1 LNWQITLPYLVMFLL
16 VGLFALA
23 MSLVIGLKFRAPGRI
38 ALVVALVACGFWCWL
53 YGVEVGELTL
63 AAKRFAG
70 YLAMIPVVVIPSAWF
85 IFCMQYARVSRI
97 LTPPVWGGLALVP
110 ITTLLLAA
118 TDTYHGLIYPSM
130 EMVLENGYSLL
141 KVEAGPWMLFNS
153 AYSFLLLTSGSVLV
167 MVYLMQTVT
176 QYNLRLVA
184 TMASALLPALIG
196 SLAMLPTGVFPT
208 IDLGSMATT
217 LSFTLVGWQLA
228 HYAVPNLVTY
238 ARALVIEKMGD
249 GVLVLDQNFKIVDVN
264 AEGKRLLDSGIPGPI
279 VGQMAKDILPG
290 WSEFSSQLEFRP
302 FLAVETRVHDLS
314 VELKIS
320 RLVEGYIFSG
330 WLVLMHDITRRLS
343 IEQTRQE
350 ALALAQHRLREVE
363 TLWEI
368 AGSLNQITS
377 LKEAL
382 QSSLNSVASLLR
394 VDLGWIVTIEN
405 GSLVLAASYQL
416 PEGMP
421 EFQALKCP
429 DCVPKVLARSGRAPG
444 MIQIEECWWLMQAVS
459 SEMKGFAGFPI
470 SINNN
475 LAGYL
480 NLVRRPD
487 NAFSED
493 EIRLISTVATQMSSV
508 IERDQLMT
516 AEREERVLA
525 DTLREVGARLSG
537 TLDLDRV
544 LDLMIELVT
553 RLVPFDMAN
562 IMMVEDG
569 HVRMVRS
576 RGFVE
581 LESIYQDLKHR
592 RLKMDDFQTF
602 SWMQKNRR
610 AMVIQDTYNSPHW
623 IRGATVSLIRS
634 WLGAPIFS
642 HDRCIAFICLDNQT
656 PGFYQP
662 YHLQRLEAFAE
673 AASLALENARLYIDI
688 VDSLAREQRLNDVI
702 HIMNRSSDL
711 EVLMPVLL
719 ERTMSLLDA
728 QAGILGLFLA
738 EKEKFTHIYAQN
750 LHQGNEDFLKNS
762 GEKISWHLMYSGKS
776 LYLPDLA
783 EVDQPARRWQDDV
796 REWAQAG
803 FNGFIGVPLLSS
815 NSEPLGFFGLFSTGD
830 KRFAMRDMMLLEA
843 VGQQAGL
850 VIQNMRLLEAERW
863 RAQTLEALGQI
874 NIDITSNLDL
884 SSLLRSLLRR
894 AMDLMHVDVGELGLV
909 AEGGVKVEA
918 CYNLAHD
925 YEGTLMKMGEGAMGM
940 VAQTCKP
947 LIISDYAVWENRS
960 SQYKNAGVHACLVA
974 PLMIGQELLGV
985 VLVGASNPEHQFTQ
999 EDASLLALFAQQGAV
1014 ALHNARLFQAAEQR
1028 AREAET
1034 LRRAAAAIT
1043 STLDED
1049 EVLNLILEQLE
1060 RVVPYDSASVQI
1072 LEGND
1077 SVIVA
1082 GRGFDTLYDVVGIRF
1097 DGVND
1102 GINSLVY
1109 KTGKPIIIENPQ
1121 QQFADFSRLP
1131 GWQVTCWM
1139 GVPLIFKN
1147 KIIGMLTLD
1156 GNKPQSFTPSQFPV
1170 VTAFADQ
1177 VATALQNMRL
1187 FSQVERQAITDP
1199 LTGLYNRRYFSTMAH
1214 IEIER
1219 SVRYGHALS
1228 IMMYDIDHFK
1238 QVNDTYGHDVGDE
1251 VLKELANRSH
1261 ACLRQLDLLCRY
1273 GGEEFIALL
1282 PETTSHEAYEVAE
1295 RLRRSVQDH
1304 PFSTSIGPLSITISL
1319 GVAGL
1324 DQASEASLD
1333 GLVKHADQAMYLAK
1347 DSGRNRS
1354 AIWTF
1359 SHG

>member
-1 LNWQITLPYLVMFLL
+1 MNWQITLPYLVMF
-16 VGLFALA
+16 FAAGVFAFA
-23 MSLVIGLKFRAPGRI
+23 MSLMIGLKFHAPGRV
-38 ALVVALVACGFWCWL
+38 ALVIALVACGFWCWL
-53 YGVEVGELTL
+53 YGVEVGEFSLS
-63 AAKRFAG
+63 AKRFTC
-70 YLAMIPVVVIPSAWF
+70 YLQMIPYVVIPFAWF
-85 IFCMQYARVSRI
+85 IFCVQYARLSRLLI
-97 LTPPVWGGLALVP
+97 PWVWGVLALVP

-118 TDTYHGLIYPSM
+118 TDVYHGLLFSKVSLV
-130 EMVLENGYSLL
+130 EVNGFSLL
-141 KVEAGPWMLFNS
+141 QIDAGPWMLINS
-153 AYSFLLLTSGSVLV
+153 AASFLLLTGGSILV
-167 MVYLMQTVT
+167 MVYMMQTVT
-176 QYNLRLVA
+176 QYNLRLA
-184 TMASALLPALIG
+184 MAMVSALLPALIG
-196 SLAMLPTGVFPT
+196 SLAMLPK
-208 IDLGSMATT
+208 GSVATVDMGSLATT
-217 LSFTLVGWQLA
+217 ICFTLVGWQLSQ
-228 HYAVPNLVTY
+228 YAMPNLVTY
-238 ARALVIEKMGD
+238 ARALVIEKMSD
-249 GVLVLDQNFKIVDVN
+249 GVLVLDQNFKVVDVN
-264 AEGKRLLDSGIPGPI
+264 AEGKRLLDTGVPGPI
-279 VGQMAKDILPG
+279 IGQSVQDILPE
-290 WSEFSSQLEFRP
+290 WVEFSQQLEFRP
-302 FLAVETRVHDLS
+302 FLMVETQANDIHL
-314 VELKIS
+314 ELKIS
-320 RLVEGYIFSG
+320 RLAEGYIFSG
-330 WLVLMHDITRRLS
+330 WLVLMHNITQRRS
-343 IEQTRQE
+343 IEKTRQE
-350 ALALAQHRLREVE
+350 ALDLAQQRLREVE

-382 QSSLNSVASLLR
+382 QSSLNSVASLMR
-394 VDLGWIVTIEN
+394 VDFGWIVLVEN
-405 GSLVLAASYQL
+405 DTLVLAATYQL
-416 PEGMP
+416 PEDMP
-421 EFQALKCP
+421 DFQALKCP
-429 DCVPKVLARSGRAPG
+429 DCMPKTLARSGRAQG
-444 MIQIEECWWLMQAVS
+444 MLQIGECWWLMQMPS
-459 SEMKGFAGFPI
+459 LGLKGFAGFPI

-480 NLVRRPD
+480 NLVRQPD

-508 IERDQLMT
+508 IERDALMT

-562 IMMVEDG
+562 IMMVEEE
-569 HVRMVRS
+569 HVKMVRS

-592 RLKMDDFQTF
+592 RLKIDDFQTF

-610 AMVIQDTYNSPHW
+610 AMVIQDTYKSPHW

-642 HDRCIAFICLDNQT
+642 HDRCIAFICLDSQV
-656 PGFYQP
+656 PGFYQSQ
-662 YHLQRLEAFAE
+662 HLQRLEAFAE

-688 VDSLAREQRLNDVI
+688 VDNLAREQRLNDVI

-728 QAGILGLFLA
+728 QAGVLGLFLA
-738 EKEKFTHIYAQN
+738 EKEKFTHVYAQN
-750 LHQGNEDFLKNS
+750 LNQGNQDFLKNS
-762 GEKISWHLMYSGKS
+762 GEKVSWHLMFSGKS
-776 LYLPDLA
+776 LFLPDLT
-783 EVDQPARRWQDDV
+783 DLGQSGKRWQEDIQ
-796 REWAQAG
+796 EWSQAG
-803 FNGFIGVPLLSS
+803 FSGFIGVPLLSS
-815 NSEPLGFFGLFSTGD
+815 NGEPLGFFGLFGTGD

-843 VGQQAGL
+843 VGQQSGL

-894 AMDLMHVDVGELGLV
+894 AMDLMSVDVGELGLV
-909 AEGGVKVEA
+909 TDDGVKVEA

-925 YEGTLMKMGEGAMGM
+925 YEGTMMKMGEGAMGM

-960 SQYKNAGVHACLVA
+960 NQYKNAGVHACLVA
-974 PLMIGQELLGV
+974 PLMIGLELLGV
-985 VLVGASNPEHQFTQ
+985 VLVGASHQEHQFTQ

-1014 ALHNARLFQAAEQR
+1014 ALHNARLFQSAEQR
-1028 AREAET
+1028 AREADT
-1034 LRRAAAAIT
+1034 LRMAAAAIT

-1049 EVLNLILEQLE
+1049 EVLTQILEQLA
-1060 RVVPYDSASVQI
+1060 RVVPYDCASVQM

-1082 GRGFDTLYDVVGIRF
+1082 CRGFDDLMDVVGMRF
-1097 DGVND
+1097 DGVDN
-1102 GINSLVY
+1102 GINAMVY
-1109 KTGKPIIIENPQ
+1109 KGGKPIIIENPQ
-1121 QQFADFSRLP
+1121 QQFADFTRLP
-1131 GWQVTCWM
+1131 GWQVSSWM

-1156 GNKPQSFTPSQFPV
+1156 GYAPHSFKPDQFPV
-1170 VTAFADQ
+1170 VMAFADQ

-1228 IMMYDIDHFK
+1228 VLMFDIDHFK
-1238 QVNDTYGHDVGDE
+1238 SVNDTFGHDIGDE

-1261 ACLRQLDLLCRY
+1261 ACLRQLDLLCRQ

-1282 PETTSHEAYEVAE
+1282 PETASKEAYEVAE
-1295 RLRRSVQDH
+1295 RLRRSVHDQ
-1304 PFSTSIGPLSITISL
+1304 PFMTSAGSISISISL

-1324 DQASEASLD
+1324 EQATEANLD

-1359 SHG
+1359 NRG